1 MSSNTAVLDGSKPE
15 LVQARVSTL
24 KKPYE
29 EEKGVDHV
37 EHSGE
42 NLVYDDNDKE
52 PELHS
57 RTYLTLVAMF
67 LLSFVQVVALQG
79 PPAVVC
85 VILSFFFGLIKL
97 TYLFQLSYIGKD
109 LNNTPQQTWIPNSL
123 ALVQAVIAPVISSA
137 SDTFQARK
145 TILVTGSTIS
155 FIGAAIAPG
164 SESIYRLIVAQ
175 ILIGFGF
182 ATTPL
187 AYCVP
192 SEILP
197 RKWRPSKSTHKGV
210 LAFEARKT
218 DLSDA

>member
-52 PELHS
+52 PELHA
-57 RTYLTLVAMF
+57 RTYLALVAMF

-85 VILSFFFGLIKL
+85 VILSNFFWLDKADISFSALIHRKRPEQHAPANL
-97 TYLFQLSYIGKD
+97 D
-109 LNNTPQQTWIPNSL
+109 PQQPCACPGGDRSCNLFRIRYLSGTKDNLGRRFHDIIHRCSHCSWL
-123 ALVQAVIAPVISSA
+123 
-137 SDTFQARK
+137 RK
-145 TILVTGSTIS
+145 YLPTDRCTNLNWLWVCYHPIGILR
-155 FIGAAIAPG
+155 
-164 SESIYRLIVAQ
+164 SE
-175 ILIGFGF
+175 
-182 ATTPL
+182 
-187 AYCVP
+187 
-192 SEILP
+192 
-197 RKWRPSKSTHKGV
+197 
-210 LAFEARKT
+210 
-218 DLSDA
+218 